1 MKKFATE
8 ILSLLPD
15 QKRKY
20 LHLLLTEG
28 EAAAR
33 AYLENVDCEGG
44 IFIYRSEKELEAFK
58 RRLEKCCPDETDGVW
73 IFLPDNGRG

>member
-1 MKKFATE
+1 MKQFANGN
-8 ILSLLPD
+8 LNLLPY

-33 AYLENVDCEGG
+33 AYLENVDCDTA
-44 IFIYRSEKELEAFK
+44 IFIYKSPQELEAIK
-58 RRLEKCCPDETDGVW
+58 RRLEKCCPDETDGVR